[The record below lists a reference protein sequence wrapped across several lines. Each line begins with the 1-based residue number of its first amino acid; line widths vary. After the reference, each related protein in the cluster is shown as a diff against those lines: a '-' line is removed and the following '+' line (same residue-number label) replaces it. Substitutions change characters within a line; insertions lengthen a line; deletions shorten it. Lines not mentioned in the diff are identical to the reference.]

1 MSTQL
6 NTNVIFFPR
15 ACPLAGKRTRAS
27 SSMARCTYQV
37 SLSSGEDT
45 SINFSDHLYTALVRA
60 GINTCRAD
68 DGIERGHDIE
78 AESQRAAEES
88 KISLIVFSK
97 GYASSEPCLNE
108 LLKILQCRKAVVH
121 KVLPVYYNVNPSEVG
136 EQTGSFGEAFAS
148 HEEQIMEATDE
159 RRKDV
164 MEKVERWREALRE
177 VAKLRGMVLQNQS
190 DG

>member
-1 MSTQL
+1 M
-6 NTNVIFFPR
+6 
-15 ACPLAGKRTRAS
+15 AGKRTRAS

-108 LLKILQCRKAVVH
+108 LLKILQRQKAVVH
-121 KVLPVYYNVNPSEVG
+121 KVLPVYYNVDPSEVG

-148 HEEQIMEATDE
+148 MKNKSWKQLMKEERT
-159 RRKDV
+159 
-164 MEKVERWREALRE
+164 
-177 VAKLRGMVLQNQS
+177 
-190 DG
+190 

>member
-1 MSTQL
+1 MLFHLDYVTSSLHKQLCSFFVWVNIDFHVDSRVSHSVHSTEHKCH
-6 NTNVIFFPR
+6 FFPR

-45 SINFSDHLYTALVRA
+45 SFNFSDHLYTALVRA

-97 GYASSEPCLNE
+97 GYSSSEPCLNE
-108 LLKILQCRKAVVH
+108 LLKILQRRKAVVH
-121 KVLPVYYNVNPSEVG
+121 KDFAGVL
-136 EQTGSFGEAFAS
+136 
-148 HEEQIMEATDE
+148 
-159 RRKDV
+159 
-164 MEKVERWREALRE
+164 
-177 VAKLRGMVLQNQS
+177 
-190 DG
+190 